1 MSMLT
6 PYESAKAVHGIYI
19 PPFRF
24 PDWVLDP
31 GLWSTFQFADT
42 RVFYH
47 KEDTYEDVLAMVKG
61 REPCNI
67 GMSPLFNIQKM
78 EDAFGY
84 SKGAYGR
91 STPENLMP
99 NIGVYCKATLNLNGI
114 YRLAHVLNLVGV
126 AFDASSQ
133 PDYQYFENRPNADIV
148 AKYSEIWKLAL
159 KAATTIPGIKT
170 LQIYNVGGGAFAGK
184 FESTFSAEI
193 FEPAFKPLLS
203 AFQENR
209 IQVEGYDWIHHTF
222 NSGYIPD
229 CLYSDDLESTLYINA
244 WDPWS
249 LIGNGNERD
258 ASLDG
263 HWGRISN
270 MAVLGWWQTNPHM
283 KFISV

>member
-1 MSMLT
+1 MLT
-6 PYESAKAVHGIYI
+6 PYEAAKAVHRIYI

-31 GLWSTFQFADT
+31 GLWTTFRFADT

-47 KEDTYEDVLAMVKG
+47 KEDTYDDVLVMVKG

-67 GMSPLFNIQKM
+67 GMHTLFNIQAM
-78 EDAFGY
+78 EATFGY

-91 STPENLMP
+91 STSEKLMP
-99 NIGVYCKATLNLNGI
+99 NIGVYCHATLNLNGS
-114 YRLAHVLNLVGV
+114 YRQAHVLNLVGI
-126 AFDASSQ
+126 AFDCYLQ
-133 PDYQYFENRPNADIV
+133 PDYQYYQSRPLSDIV
-148 AKYSEIWKLAL
+148 AKYSEMWKLAL

-170 LQIYNVGGGAFAGK
+170 LKLYNVGGGAFAGE
-184 FESTFSAEI
+184 FESTFSADI
-193 FEPAFKPLLS
+193 FEPAFKPLVS
-203 AFQENR
+203 KFEESG
-209 IQVEGYDWIHHTF
+209 IQLDGYDWTLHKF
-222 NSGYIPD
+222 NGGYIPD

-283 KFISV
+283 QFIPV

>member
-6 PYESAKAVHGIYI
+6 PYEAAKAVHRIYI

-24 PDWVLDP
+24 PDWVLDLN
-31 GLWSTFQFADT
+31 LWQTFQFADA

-47 KEDTYEDVLAMVKG
+47 QEDSYNNVLAMVKG

-67 GMSPLFNIQKM
+67 GMHPLFNIKEM
-78 EDAFGY
+78 ESTFGY

-99 NIGVYCKATLNLNGI
+99 NIGVYCKATINLDGTFKQ
-114 YRLAHVLNLVGV
+114 AHVLNLVGM
-126 AFDASSQ
+126 AFDSYLQ
-133 PDYQYFENRPNADIV
+133 PDYQYFKDRPKSDVVN
-148 AKYSEIWKLAL
+148 KYNQMWKLAL

-170 LQIYNVGGGAFAGK
+170 LKIYNVGGGAFAGYL
-184 FESTFSAEI
+184 ESSFIKDI
-193 FEPAFKPLLS
+193 FEPAFKPLLQN
-203 AFQENR
+203 FEQNG
-209 IQVEGYDWIHHTF
+209 IQVEGYDWL
-222 NSGYIPD
+222 NSNFCGGYIPD
-229 CLYSDDLESTLYINA
+229 CLYEDDLESTLYINA

-283 KFISV
+283 QFISV